1 MMYHQISLTVNGDR
15 HTLSVLSSQT
25 LLEVLREMLGI
36 TSPKRGCE
44 NGECGACTVI
54 MDGLPVNSCMVLA
67 PEADGAE
74 IVTVEGLTVDS
85 SLHPLQEAFITHNAV
100 QCGFC
105 TPGMLMSAKA
115 LLDRVAQPSE
125 EEIRTALVGNLCRCT
140 GYVRIVEAIADVAA
154 TRGEGGEHDDH

>member
-1 MMYHQISLTVNGDR
+1 MHHEISLTVNGDPY
-15 HTLSVLSSQT
+15 TLSVASHQT
-25 LLEVLREMLGI
+25 LLEVLRETLGI

-54 MDGLPVNSCMVLA
+54 MNGLAVNSCMVPA

-74 IVTVEGLTVDS
+74 IETAEGLATGGV
-85 SLHPLQEAFITHNAV
+85 LHPLQEAFVAHNAV

-115 LLDRVAQPSE
+115 LLDRTPHPSQ

-140 GYVRIVEAIADVAA
+140 GYVRIVEAIADVAG
-154 TRGEGGEHDDH
+154 TLEPEGEGDGG